1 MRIASHPE
9 GCRGREDADFYRA
22 IGNEMANHGFRELF
36 DEEPGIPLWTR
47 ENADNAVLSV
57 ARDRDEMPAELDNPL
72 GVGVLLLGGRARTDH
87 LYFFEDAIS
96 CWGADWG
103 DKASE
108 MRARLYETGE
118 KTNLFVDDFG
128 WDPPEPPVTFLEML
142 GLAADKWP
150 NLDHRFTPDCIERT
164 LVELSDVRVGF
175 IEELCRIASEGRAE
189 DLDLTAQS
197 DVPWLHE

>member
-1 MRIASHPE
+1 
-9 GCRGREDADFYRA
+9 
-22 IGNEMANHGFRELF
+22 
-36 DEEPGIPLWTR
+36 
-47 ENADNAVLSV
+47 
-57 ARDRDEMPAELDNPL
+57 
-72 GVGVLLLGGRARTDH
+72 
-87 LYFFEDAIS
+87 
-96 CWGADWG
+96 
-103 DKASE
+103 

-150 NLDHRFTPDCIERT
+150 NLDHRFAPDRIERT

-189 DLDLTAQS
+189 ELDLTAQS
-197 DVPWLHE
+197 DVPWIHE

>member
-1 MRIASHPE
+1 MWVASQS
-9 GCRGREDADFYRA
+9 GDFLGREDADFYRA
-22 IGNEMANHGFRELF
+22 IGSEMASRGFRELP
-36 DEEPGIPLWTR
+36 DGEPGIPLWTR
-47 ENADNAVLSV
+47 ENADNAVLGV
-57 ARDRDEMPAELDNPL
+57 TRDREGGLAELDNPMDEA
-72 GVGVLLLGGRARTDH
+72 VLLVGGGNRRDQ
-87 LYFFEDAIS
+87 LYLFEDAIS

-189 DLDLTAQS
+189 DLDLAAQS
-197 DVPWLHE
+197 DVPWIHE